1 MKASKKYRVILKT
14 NLTMFVQ
21 TQKKRCNS
29 ISVYFAILL
38 FSFIFPYAV
47 KAQLYNKELANKY
60 DLSIPPPSEKLDLAP
75 EWLQKADMFTWNW
88 GGDMWKDYKFI
99 LKDTLVTRIVR
110 RREQYKSLKVTEQ
123 YPVETIKFFDGS
135 LVKGVA
141 LISHVPH
148 SKKVFEEAHKQGFKI
163 IPYLHF
169 TDIHAYYA
177 DQDVFLFEHPEI
189 LMVDK
194 DGKWVHIPMDGSER
208 LFRFLTCAN
217 SPSYWKL
224 SLAYVKKMMDWGA
237 DGIFIDNVGKRASCF
252 ATKLPPVR
260 NPEFPPYVHEHL
272 FPDTTENYAWDR
284 MLQTI
289 RTLVKSYGEE
299 KIVVLNS
306 GIGTPLQKNGDCC
319 MWESFIYSW
328 AWEGRRHTWEDV
340 KKRARDNDWFLN
352 AGRRITALSFLNSSR
367 KEVKEDAFWA
377 FSAARLVDFV
387 WWATLNGT
395 DAEILYRAHMGKGM
409 EPLKE
414 NQGIAY
420 RIFENGIIVLNDSL
434 EDRNVELILPAG
446 FRAKHLVNLFNN
458 QVVQVNNRTVKVAVA
473 GKTARVYLM
482 LKNYKYE

>member
-1 MKASKKYRVILKT
+1 MHMEASKKCRVIVKT

-38 FSFIFPYAV
+38 FILIFPHAV

-60 DLSIPPPSEKLDLAP
+60 NLSIPPPNEKLDLAP
-75 EWLQKADMFTWNW
+75 EWLQKADIFTW
-88 GGDMWKDYKFI
+88 GSDMWKDYKFI

-123 YPVETIKFFDGS
+123 YPVETIKSFDGS

-148 SKKVFEEAHKQGFKI
+148 SKKVFEEAHKQGFKV

-306 GIGTPLQKNGDCC
+306 GIGTSLQKNGDCC

-328 AWEGRRHTWEDV
+328 AWEGRHHTWEDV
-340 KKRARDNDWFLN
+340 KKRARDNAWYLN
-352 AGRRITALSFLNSSR
+352 AGRRITALSFLDSSR

-395 DAEILYRAHMGKGM
+395 GAEVLYRAHMGKGM

-414 NQGIAY
+414 TRGIAY
-420 RIFENGIIVLNDSL
+420 RIFENGIIVLNDSV

-458 QVVQVNNRTVKVAVA
+458 QIIQVNNRTVKVAVA

-482 LKNYKYE
+482 PEKLMQ